1 MEFLMFVGT
10 AYAVLYVLWLLVMI
24 VSGMPQLWWNTTLFF
39 VAAPFM
45 YVLVCAIFLITMF
58 VAPFIYFFSA
68 QARQDFRD
76 RMREIGV
83 I

>member
-24 VSGMPQLWWNTTLFF
+24 VSGMPERWISTTLFF

-45 YVLVCAIFLITMF
+45 CMLVCAIFLITMF
-58 VAPFIYFFSA
+58 VAPFVYFFSA
-68 QARQDFRD
+68 KARQDFRD
-76 RMREIGV
+76 RMRESGV

>member
-1 MEFLMFVGT
+1 MEILMFIGT

-24 VSGMPQLWWNTTLFF
+24 VSGMPERWISTTLFF
-39 VAAPFM
+39 VMAPFVCTIICAI
-45 YVLVCAIFLITMF
+45 VLVTMF

-68 QARQDFRD
+68 KARQDFRD
-76 RMREIGV
+76 RMRESGV